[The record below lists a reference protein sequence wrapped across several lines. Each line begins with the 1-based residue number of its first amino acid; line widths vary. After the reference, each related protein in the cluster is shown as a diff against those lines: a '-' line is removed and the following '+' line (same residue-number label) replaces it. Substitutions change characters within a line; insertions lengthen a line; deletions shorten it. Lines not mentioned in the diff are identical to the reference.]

1 VEYSV
6 VFAFVTAVL

>member
-1 VEYSV
+1 M